1 MKRKDYIRPMVK
13 AVILHQRATLLSG
26 SGDLRGSGRLGKAWE
41 NNSKDAWDGSS
52 PSGGG
57 NSMGGWSDKGGSAWE

>member
-1 MKRKDYIRPMVK
+1 MKRKDYQRP
-13 AVILHQRATLLSG
+13 AVRTVRLHCRATLLSG

-52 PSGGG
+52 PSGDGS
-57 NSMGGWSDKGGSAWE
+57 SMGGWTDKGGSAWE

>member
-1 MKRKDYIRPMVK
+1 MKRKDYIRPMAK

-26 SGDLRGSGRLGKAWE
+26 SGDLRGSGRLGNSWK

-57 NSMGGWSDKGGSAWE
+57 NSMGGWTDKGGSAWE

>member
-1 MKRKDYIRPMVK
+1 MKRKDYIRPMAK

-41 NNSKDAWDGSS
+41 NNSKDAWDGTDPATPSS
-52 PSGGG
+52 
-57 NSMGGWSDKGGSAWE
+57 SMGGWTNKGGSAWE